1 FAAYEPLPLR
11 NGTKAA
17 PAIANSS
24 RFNPLGP
31 GDDLVILIDNVRDEE
46 FYTFQN
52 ARRLSRIGGFFSS
65 TLNELFD
72 RNIFTIDPEAL
83 PQSLGA
89 NPPGTNWVGPLPPIG
104 TLTRECLDPQPRPFD
119 AEATF
124 AHEFQHELEYYADQ
138 NEISWVNEG
147 LSMFTEGP
155 LTGYDNTTAAPPA
168 PATQS
173 HTWGFLG
180 RRN

>member
-1 FAAYEPLPLR
+1 MLSYERGRTNRGRDQDCRNAFTSVSDAQVQYVINQYESVIRPKEFAAYEPLPLR

-52 ARRLSRIGGFFSS
+52 AKRLSRIGGFFSS

-89 NPPGTNWVGPLPPIG
+89 NPPGIRAV
-104 TLTRECLDPQPRPFD
+104 
-119 AEATF
+119 
-124 AHEFQHELEYYADQ
+124 
-138 NEISWVNEG
+138 
-147 LSMFTEGP
+147 
-155 LTGYDNTTAAPPA
+155 
-168 PATQS
+168 
-173 HTWGFLG
+173 
-180 RRN
+180 